1 MGLGA
6 DGTLAFFAGLV
17 CITSALAVMTSRR
30 FTVWMVSTRWNPRAR
45 LYVRIFGLE
54 RWVWFSRWVGAPIG
68 AVVGIGLLLVGFKL
82 IGNK

>member
-6 DGTLAFFAGLV
+6 VGALPFFAGFV
-17 CITSALAVMTSRR
+17 CITGALAAMTSRR
-30 FTVWMVSTRWNPRAR
+30 FTIWMVTTRWNPRAR
-45 LYVRIFGLE
+45 LYVRIFGLQ

-68 AVVGIGLLLVGFKL
+68 AVVGIGLLAVGFSL